1 MDKLENLLKQ
11 QIAAVLSKID
21 ENEDSGDG
29 SSGSPMVD
37 DYADAESGVQS
48 SIKDETEDSMPN
60 NQRDDSLQ
68 ESLRQSSNYRQSLM
82 KSDHNNDNE
91 AIISDEYL

>member
-29 SSGSPMVD
+29 SNGSPMVD

-48 SIKDETEDSMPN
+48 SIKDETEDSMPSNKN

-68 ESLRQSSNYRQSLM
+68 ESLR
-82 KSDHNNDNE
+82 
-91 AIISDEYL
+91 